1 MLHCHSR
8 VGPDEDVDRP
18 ADYLLSSRIL
28 HRHDHADA
36 GRLRVSERP
45 FVQRE
50 RGANE
55 HGFGTVTDVM
65 PVVHTTGTPGG
76 NRGGGGLSTSGARC
90 DAYGE
95 RERALCNK
103 STDGASCPSLT
114 SQSPTW
120 CSKSPNRELW
130 GTRREPQEGKR
141 PSSSRRLATLL
152 GTNQSGLQPHRLPR
166 CMLSN
171 EQGTDAAHFGF
182 FDVGD
187 HVLRFSCLL
196 TSPRDRCALT
206 KTSRR

>member
-1 MLHCHSR
+1 M
-8 VGPDEDVDRP
+8 P
-18 ADYLLSSRIL
+18 
-28 HRHDHADA
+28 

-45 FVQRE
+45 SVQRE

-65 PVVHTTGTPGG
+65 PVVHTTGAPGG

-120 CSKSPNRELW
+120 CSKVRSANFGGP
-130 GTRREPQEGKR
+130 RRKPQEGSAHR
-141 PSSSRRLATLL
+141 AAVDWRLCSAPIT
-152 GTNQSGLQPHRLPR
+152 SGLQPHRLRR

-171 EQGTDAAHFGF
+171 EQGTDAATSMWVITSCGSVVCSHRLGIAAHSPKHQDVNEYLIETNTMASF
-182 FDVGD
+182 F
-187 HVLRFSCLL
+187 R
-196 TSPRDRCALT
+196 
-206 KTSRR
+206 SRTASGTLSSSASDKVKAA